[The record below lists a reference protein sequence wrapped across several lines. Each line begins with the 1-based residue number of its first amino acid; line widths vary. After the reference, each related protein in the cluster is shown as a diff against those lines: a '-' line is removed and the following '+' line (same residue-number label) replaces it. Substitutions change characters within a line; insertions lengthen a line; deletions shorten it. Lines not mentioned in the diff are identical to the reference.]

1 MMGTN
6 SSFLPPSL
14 SSSKEMKELFELVSD
29 FKKSKELLG
38 QIHEA
43 VSKLEI
49 SNKKNS
55 DLLTDI
61 GNKQAQLDAKE
72 AEFSAKQ
79 ESISKKEAELAKT
92 AKTVAE
98 SVSAAVKKSKELET
112 LQASLAQEK
121 QSFSAEMEQGKQM
134 VASLS
139 AAAEEKAK
147 EYRALVAEYN
157 SKLAKLKELAGG

>member
-1 MMGTN
+1 
-6 SSFLPPSL
+6 
-14 SSSKEMKELFELVSD
+14 
-29 FKKSKELLG
+29 
-38 QIHEA
+38 
-43 VSKLEI
+43 
-49 SNKKNS
+49 
-55 DLLTDI
+55 
-61 GNKQAQLDAKE
+61 
-72 AEFSAKQ
+72 
-79 ESISKKEAELAKT
+79 
-92 AKTVAE
+92 VAE

-157 SKLAKLKELAGG
+157 RKLAKLKELAGG